1 MLLFASFQSSITVC
15 GSQCGPG
22 HSSGGGWLC
31 AGAAC
36 STKKPISNSG
46 SFICQTMS
54 LTWWELDGAAPLRV
68 FTPGQDRA
76 AGQPSVGV
84 AE

>member
-1 MLLFASFQSSITVC
+1 MLPFASFQSPITIC
-15 GSQCGPG
+15 GSQCRPG
-22 HSSGGGWLC
+22 HSSGGGRLC

-36 STKKPISNSG
+36 STKKPISDSG
-46 SFICQTMS
+46 PFICQTMS

-68 FTPGQDRA
+68 STPGQDRA
-76 AGQPSVGV
+76 AGRPSVGV